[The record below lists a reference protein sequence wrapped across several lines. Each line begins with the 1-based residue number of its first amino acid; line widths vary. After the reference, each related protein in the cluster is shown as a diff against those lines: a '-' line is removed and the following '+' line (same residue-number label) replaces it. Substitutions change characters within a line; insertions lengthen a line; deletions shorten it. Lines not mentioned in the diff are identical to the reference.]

1 MTTSRKHLV
10 VAFLC
15 AIIRLLTPHY
25 ADAAPQYQG
34 SWYTSC
40 PLDSA
45 IGPVDVAVSATGE
58 VLVLERV
65 KRAHRF
71 TGTGACISNW
81 YVSLDPSQ
89 LSGIAPTPSGGS
101 VVVDF
106 GTRKIRTFAP
116 NGDPITSWGTFG
128 NGIGQLNLPGEPAIS
143 QSGELFVP
151 DPGRGKILVFTLA
164 GTFLREWVP
173 TVRATHIAFDD
184 SGYVFLANGS
194 LGGVAMYTSDGEFI
208 RTIAPPGTLLGQ
220 VENPNGVAA
229 SPDGLVYISDVGN
242 NTISIFT
249 RTGTFIE
256 RFGGPG
262 SGDGQFNAVS
272 RLACDQQGN
281 LYVVDQ
287 FNLRI
292 CKFGPGPSP
301 SIKKSWGQVKAQY
314 R

>member
-1 MTTSRKHLV
+1 MTTSRKYLV

-15 AIIRLLTPHY
+15 AMVRLLAPHY
-25 ADAAPQYQG
+25 VYAAPQYQG

-45 IGPVDVAVSATGE
+45 IGPVDVELSASGE

-128 NGIGQLNLPGEPAIS
+128 NGIGQLNLPGEPAVNPN
-143 QSGELFVP
+143 GDLLVP
-151 DPGRGKILVFTLA
+151 DVGRARVLVFTLS
-164 GTFLREWVP
+164 GTLLREWSP
-173 TVRATHIAFDD
+173 TVTPGRIALDD
-184 SGYVFLANGS
+184 SGYVYLANPSFGTA
-194 LGGVAMYTSDGEFI
+194 GMFTPDGEFI
-208 RTIAPPGTLLGQ
+208 RSIGTPGTLPGQ
-220 VENPNGVAA
+220 HENPNGIAV

-262 SGDGQFNAVS
+262 SGVGQFDGIG

-281 LYVVDQ
+281 LYVVDENN
-287 FNLRI
+287 FRI

-314 R
+314 K